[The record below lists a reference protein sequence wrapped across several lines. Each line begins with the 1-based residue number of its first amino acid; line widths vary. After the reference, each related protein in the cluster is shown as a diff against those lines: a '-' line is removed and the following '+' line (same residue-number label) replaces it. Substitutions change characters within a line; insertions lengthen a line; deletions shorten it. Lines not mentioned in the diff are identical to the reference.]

1 MNIMVFA
8 YLVIS
13 VLYIYVGVSAYLCDS
28 QSKLNGA
35 FFVMCF
41 DLALWSLMLTLMNVL
56 NVAESAVIFR
66 RIATLF
72 GSIFYYLM
80 LHFVLI
86 LVKRKNYFQPNN
98 PCLLFVPALV
108 SIFIYFFLSTDL
120 C

>member
-72 GSIFYYLM
+72 RYFYYLM

-86 LVKRKNYFQPNN
+86 LVKKKNYFQ
-98 PCLLFVPALV
+98 LQ
-108 SIFIYFFLSTDL
+108 
-120 C
+120 